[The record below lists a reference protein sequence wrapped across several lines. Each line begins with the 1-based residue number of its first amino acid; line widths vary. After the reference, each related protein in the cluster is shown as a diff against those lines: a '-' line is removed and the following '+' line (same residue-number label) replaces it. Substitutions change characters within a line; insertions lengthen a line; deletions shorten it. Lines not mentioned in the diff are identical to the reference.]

1 MKYVLDLDARFYINK
16 ISAFFLSTW
25 LVVLINLSLILVQIY
40 IYKKVQSKGHFPNHY
55 LLQFEMKETRN
66 FM

>member
-1 MKYVLDLDARFYINK
+1 MKYVLDLHARFYINK

-40 IYKKVQSKGHFPNHY
+40 TYKKV
-55 LLQFEMKETRN
+55 
-66 FM
+66 